1 MGDPEQQLHPQSG
14 ARLLFELSES
24 DDEAAHYRIAAL
36 LPGTERHEGAGRVV
50 LGTEQVD
57 VDGLLDAPEWVRT
70 LAQRFLRQIAAG
82 QRKRSEPR
90 WPRRV
95 LRWREK

>member
-1 MGDPEQQLHPQSG
+1 MAEQLHPESG
-14 ARLLFELSES
+14 ARLLFELT
-24 DDEAAHYRIAAL
+24 EAEDGDARYAVVAF
-36 LPGTERHEGAGRVV
+36 LPDAVRHDGSGEVA
-50 LGTEQVD
+50 LGTEQVQLH
-57 VDGLLDAPEWVRT
+57 GLDEAPDWVRT

-95 LRWREK
+95 LRWRDR